1 MPDYLYMKTLN
12 QYISESLLDDEDVI
26 AGDFIEKIRNSVDK
40 YLKDNY
46 KLSGRVVIPKK
57 PNEDGK
63 FVVDV
68 NGRVELVT
76 PVEKLTNEY
85 FVFGSVQHDFVCSW
99 SGIGNLEGSPREV
112 GGDFICRCCGYLKD
126 LKGAPEIVRGDF
138 ICNDCDSLS
147 SLEGAPKTVMGSF
160 DCTLCRKL
168 KSLEGISPEVGDHLN
183 CGSCSNLTSLKG
195 SPKYIG
201 GNFRIERCAKLTSL
215 VGAPRHIEGDFCW
228 DACVKISGLLGF
240 PKRVN
245 GNVYARW
252 TGFTQ
257 EQIADVCQVGG
268 LIHVE

>member
-1 MPDYLYMKTLN
+1 MKALN
-12 QYISESLLDDEDVI
+12 EYISESLLDDEDVI
-26 AGDFIEKIRNSVDK
+26 AGDFVEKIRNSVDK

-46 KLSGRVVIPKK
+46 KLTGRVVISAKTNK
-57 PNEDGK
+57 DGK
-63 FVVDV
+63 FIVDV

-85 FVFGSVQHDFVCSW
+85 FVFGSAQHDFVCSW
-99 SGIGNLEGSPREV
+99 SGIESLEGSPREV
-112 GGDFICRCCGYLKD
+112 GGDFICRCCGYIKD
-126 LKGAPEIVRGDF
+126 LKGAPEVVRGNF
-138 ICNDCDSLS
+138 ICNDCDRLS

-160 DCTLCRKL
+160 DCTCCRKL
-168 KSLEGISPEVGDHLN
+168 KSLEGVSAEVGDHLN
-183 CGSCSNLTSLKG
+183 CASCPNLTSLKG

-228 DACVKISGLLGF
+228 DACVEINGLLGF

-268 LIHVE
+268 IIHVE